1 MGIDGRAYVHAP
13 AASQKPALMK
23 PLRSS
28 AGTGVGG
35 GVAVSGGEQPC
46 AMDRIDY
53 IILML

>member
-1 MGIDGRAYVHAP
+1 MGIDGRACVHAP
-13 AASQKPALMK
+13 AASQKPALLK

-28 AGTGVGG
+28 AGVGG